1 MKIKEGFI
9 LRVVAKQNVVLPAT
23 GDLDLDRMLTLNSTG
38 KFLWEQLET
47 ETDRQALI
55 QAIQQNYDVDLQT
68 AAVCVDNFV
77 AELVKYDLLAE

>member
-38 KFLWEQLET
+38 KFLWEQLEK
-47 ETDRQALI
+47 ETDQENLVHAMLAHYEI
-55 QAIQQNYDVDLQT
+55 DENT
-68 AAVCVDNFV
+68 ARTCVSNFV
-77 AELVKYDLLAE
+77 KNLEQYGFLA